1 MNIIE
6 GKQLASAIRTQ
17 VKTEIAQSGF
27 TPGLAVILVG
37 DDPPSHTYVALKQEA
52 AAEVGVVFERHVF
65 PARTN
70 QRLLKSL
77 VEELNA
83 RADVHAILI
92 QLPLPPHLDTN
103 ALIRAMAPEK
113 DVDGFHPVN
122 LQRIQEGH
130 PRHLPVVA
138 RATLALLQTTRQPLK
153 GKRAVLAVKNDIF
166 SIPLTFT
173 LSREGCAV
181 ETVKPNDPFF
191 IQKTKSADLVVTAV
205 GKPRYLTADYVKP
218 GVIIIDIGTTVLPD
232 GSTIG
237 DADPSSLDAMQG
249 FRSAVPGGIGPLT
262 VAYLMQATLELIKTS
277 ATAISLPHILPK

>member
-6 GKQLASAIRTQ
+6 GKTLAAAVRAQ
-17 VKTEIAQSGF
+17 VKAEIAQTGL

-52 AAEVGVVFERHVF
+52 AAEVGVVFERHLF
-65 PARTN
+65 PTHTD
-70 QRLLKSL
+70 QDEIMHLIG
-77 VEELNA
+77 ELNA
-83 RADVHAILI
+83 RKDVHAILI

-103 ALIRAMAPEK
+103 MLIRAMAPEK

-138 RATLALLQTTRQPLK
+138 RATLTLLQATRQPLK
-153 GKRAVLAVKNDIF
+153 GKRAVLAVKSDIF
-166 SIPLTFT
+166 SIPLTFV
-173 LSREGCAV
+173 LSREGCMV
-181 ETVKPNDPFF
+181 VTVKPDDPLF
-191 IQKTKSADLVVTAV
+191 IQKTKSADFVITAV

-218 GVIIIDIGTTVLPD
+218 GVIIIDIGTTVLSD
-232 GSTIG
+232 GSAIG

-262 VAYLMQATLELIKTS
+262 VAYLMQATLELAKLS
-277 ATAISLPHILPK
+277 SSSLSFTN